1 MPEGKVKWFN
11 NSKGYGF
18 IEQDNG
24 GKDLFV
30 HHSAIQGKVL
40 KRWPMV
46 IVSVSMLAKALRVLL
61 PRMFTS
67 YRIFFNDFLNIHLIV
82 TS

>member
-1 MPEGKVKWFN
+1 MVAVTYSYTTPQYREKVIN
-11 NSKGYGF
+11 
-18 IEQDNG
+18 
-24 GKDLFV
+24 
-30 HHSAIQGKVL
+30 
-40 KRWPMV
+40 RWQRV